1 MMAKKK
7 GLWANIHAKR
17 KRGEAPAKKGEKGYP
32 KTLDIMKEGG
42 KSKKANTYEEHLSLS
57 KKGWGHNKKAEKGGM
72 LKGKSHAQGGIP
84 IEVEGGEYIIKKK
97 SVNKST
103 EPYLEY
109 INNHGKLPPSFDARK
124 RKGKK

>member
-97 SVNKST
+97 SANKST